1 MQSLKKS
8 FACERNTLFNA
19 MNKNELATKTSYQVT
34 EILAQKMKPFSDAEI
49 VIEYIVTDCK
59 TLFSHLPNS
68 KQILDEVSKL
78 QLSDSTCM
86 RRSQDLA
93 ANIALNIIDELQ
105 QSKCF
110 SLALD
115 SSTDITSIS
124 QLLLFVKYV
133 SKDCVVKDD
142 FLGMI
147 PMIGQ
152 TRGVDYLNTIVSFF

>member
-1 MQSLKKS
+1 MP
-8 FACERNTLFNA
+8 
-19 MNKNELATKTSYQVT
+19 
-34 EILAQKMKPFSDAEI
+34 ILQNSNVQYF
-49 VIEYIVTDCK
+49 
-59 TLFSHLPNS
+59 LPNG

-93 ANIALNIIDELQ
+93 ANILLNLTDELQ

-124 QLLLFVKYV
+124 QLLLFLKYT
-133 SKDCVVKDD
+133 VVIYCKV
-142 FLGMI
+142 I
-147 PMIGQ
+147 KN
-152 TRGVDYLNTIVSFF
+152 VYV